1 MISPI
6 SAPPHPPA
14 GPGAD
19 SAGPGRAMWSC
30 IRTGATW
37 PATACAMCS
46 RGWGCG
52 SDSGLWGDSG
62 AMAREP
68 SVLTGVV
75 PTRSAGLF
83 AQDRL

>member
-52 SDSGLWGDSG
+52 
-62 AMAREP
+62 
-68 SVLTGVV
+68 
-75 PTRSAGLF
+75 
-83 AQDRL
+83 